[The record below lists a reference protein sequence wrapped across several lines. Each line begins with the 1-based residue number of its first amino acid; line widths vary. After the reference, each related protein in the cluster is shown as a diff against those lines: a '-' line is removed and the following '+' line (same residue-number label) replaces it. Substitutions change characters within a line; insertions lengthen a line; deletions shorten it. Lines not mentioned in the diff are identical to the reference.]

1 MDGTPLL
8 PANVPRFAPRRGHS
22 HANSRPPTRTRLADD
37 ILADLSP
44 ATTFEAFTKPSG
56 KLKAS
61 IEAATPTERAFGLR
75 ATLASKKIQE
85 WVVELS
91 GWPWPAE
98 NTSLGFEMPVAKRRR
113 ISLQGGDRG
122 RHESKGRGTEPQ
134 YIGSLLAAE
143 VEEYENRID
152 EIAVDMEDLDVESI
166 KRQVLDTHF
175 STRSRPSS
183 SGSNAPSPA
192 SQFASY
198 SRMDDFTAVI
208 TATVLQLLPNLSR
221 LTRLTAVWNIR
232 LTILRKVP
240 PLMLALDDAETAL
253 KSGWITIQPPRPST
267 PSRHGQQSGQPRED
281 QHLSRKSFD
290 IMRNVLQDKVT
301 TLGQELDYMLDTLE
315 GSQDTL
321 PEAWLDRMER
331 IENDYGSWVVSGD
344 QKVREGEWAKIA
356 KARKEEENAS
366 EWNEAEAEEN
376 ARRKAKE
383 EAQDAA
389 RRKMQ
394 QDMEISEAGKLKVE
408 RNIEEAI
415 TPKSLEEA
423 KDAAAAKTARMKAKE
438 EAQELARLEALR
450 QANQA
455 GATRLQVAQQAQ
467 ASTAM
472 LRSEQ
477 EVTKAADVAVVTD
490 AKTDKAMKLLLEQE
504 AQADA
509 ARIQAEEHIRKTAQQ
524 KAARQSKPNQEEAE
538 SDAPELSTR
547 RAAERAG
554 EADAARLRAEQAQE
568 NARRHALKV
577 GQEAETTQYAQQEA
591 EQAANRLAEQLA
603 KFQMEREVS
612 SAANIR
618 ARQIEELVD
627 SQRNQYAEAARPR
640 ALLTAEALLVSKRS
654 AEHAKVIQRPAQQAA
669 GAPAQ
674 PSESNAELAALERTK
689 APLDIGDTE
698 MEDSVKQVSNYD
710 ADDESCEL
718 KDVDCHICVELEKAT
733 TPSPLQPSARVIG
746 SAVSSSAVQTQE
758 FAGSLTATDLNDAVD
773 PQMSPCGPFDGGYE
787 NSEPAIRNTEI
798 EIFNN
803 SSSTVSPDLASPI
816 HLDDSFPQTPT
827 TPALTST
834 AKVFSSPIS
843 EDSTSPPIVKVPQF
857 GQTFANFMRSTSQ
870 EEVSPRD
877 PNALTPVPGHPAAAK
892 SLLSNDGADDYFE
905 CDKDNP
911 EVITDQQIMAQSPH
925 RKDANT
931 EDHDFDLE
939 ISYSRSSA
947 IFGYATPEPS
957 REIHEA
963 QPTESFTGSPFK
975 TPESSTESPDMIAT
989 PPVAPATLTPIRNIP
1004 SLDGTD
1010 TPTRP
1015 CASFISSISS
1025 SNSSHSI
1032 LSPVPEEKL
1041 SQSQLPS
1048 VDGLCEPCNIA
1059 IRELTPSE
1067 DANEKGLPILD
1078 REVLTTSIERPAQP
1092 ISIPRSPTSV
1102 EVTFHGAADAQ
1113 YSVSVP
1119 LDGRLTR
1126 TNNPLSVSYVSS
1138 SAINIKYQCFL
1149 RTVDDPPILVEGVP
1163 GTWMVVPPQSIISI
1177 SCTSELPLLPI
1188 SFIDHATRGIL
1199 TPRRDSVASDTS
1211 TIVTGRVSESPLS
1224 PIGSPILDE
1233 PVEHLEYNELSP
1245 LKGRVEHRRK
1255 KSYKLSPPSSPSG
1268 MPIRPALRLAHEP
1281 VFTPP
1286 ASTTPSTPL
1295 INIPSTPLEA
1305 PIFGNLDVATT
1316 PMISSPVKANSDEH
1330 MQQQISSLLE
1340 SIPARIRLTSESDGT
1355 SPSSHSLRP
1364 QRSRRS
1370 ITPSA
1375 RSSSSMSNHSTS
1387 RAPTPSFTLTPA
1399 YGKTSSRIRP
1409 PSNNPEIKLYHLSRS
1424 TGEAPIKLFVRLVG
1438 EHGERVMVRVGG
1450 GWADLGEY
1458 LKEYASHHGRRVG
1471 STRESG
1477 DKIEIQDLPPRK
1489 ISSSSTMTHG
1499 RSSPAPLSQSVLE
1512 RERPGSSLSLYA
1524 RKTRTSLGE
1533 SSPDSATTR
1542 PRISKVRAPSTPLPT
1557 TTARRSYETPP
1568 SVTPSPETGR
1578 SSRMSWSDEDSN
1590 LGLAGPKSKRVVI
1603 SERDQEWVESMKEK
1617 VRLASAEKAK
1627 GKPGGGKGEGS
1638 SFGEIDK
1645 VGGTKRLFRKGGGL
1659 T

>member
-8 PANVPRFAPRRGHS
+8 PANVPRFATRRGHS
-22 HANSRPPTRTRLADD
+22 HANSRSPTRNRFADD

-44 ATTFEAFTKPSG
+44 ATTFEAFVNPSG
-56 KLKAS
+56 KLKSS
-61 IEAATPTERAFGLR
+61 IEAATPSERAFGLR

-91 GWPWPAE
+91 GWPWPAD
-98 NTSLGFEMPVAKRRR
+98 NTSLGFEMPVAKRRKL
-113 ISLQGGDRG
+113 SLQGGDRG
-122 RHESKGRGTEPQ
+122 RRDSKDRGTEPQ
-134 YIGSLLAAE
+134 YIGSLLAVE

-152 EIAVDMEDLDVESI
+152 EIAVAMEDLDVESI

-183 SGSNAPSPA
+183 SGSNATPPPS
-192 SQFASY
+192 QLVSY

-208 TATVLQLLPNLSR
+208 TATVLRSLPNLSR
-221 LTRLTAVWNIR
+221 LTRLLAVWNIR

-253 KSGWITIQPPRPST
+253 KSGWATIQSPRPST
-267 PSRHGQQSGQPRED
+267 PSRHGQQSGQQSED

-315 GSQDTL
+315 GWQDTL

-344 QKVREGEWAKIA
+344 RQVREGEWAKMA
-356 KARKEEENAS
+356 KARKEEDNAS
-366 EWNEAEAEEN
+366 KWNEAEAEEN
-376 ARRKAKE
+376 AGRKAME
-383 EAQDAA
+383 DAQDAA
-389 RRKMQ
+389 RRTMQ
-394 QDMEISEAGKLKVE
+394 QDPENAEAAKLKLE
-408 RNIEEAI
+408 RNIEEVV
-415 TPKSLEEA
+415 TLKSVGEA
-423 KDAAAAKTARMKAKE
+423 REAAAAQTARMKAKE
-438 EAQELARLEALR
+438 EAQELVRLEASR
-450 QANQA
+450 QAEHA
-455 GATRLQVAQQAQ
+455 GATRLQMAQEAQ
-467 ASTAM
+467 AGAVR

-477 EVTKAADVAVVTD
+477 DVTRAVELAAVTD
-490 AKTDKAMKLLLEQE
+490 AEIDEAEKLLVEQE

-509 ARIQAEEHIRKTAQQ
+509 VRIQAGEQIRETAQQ
-524 KAARQSKPNQEEAE
+524 KAASQSQPNRNGAE
-538 SDAPELSTR
+538 SDAQELPTI
-547 RAAERAG
+547 RAAERAV
-554 EADAARLRAEQAQE
+554 EASAAHLRAEQAQE
-568 NARRHALKV
+568 EARRHALKV
-577 GQEAETTQYAQQEA
+577 GQEAETTQYAQKEA
-591 EQAANRLAEQLA
+591 KQAASRQAEQLE
-603 KFQMEREVS
+603 KFQVEREIA

-627 SQRNQYAEAARPR
+627 SQRDQYAEAARPR
-640 ALLTAEALLVSKRS
+640 ALLTAEALLVSKRRT
-654 AEHAKVIQRPAQQAA
+654 EHAKVTQRPAQQSAR
-669 GAPAQ
+669 APAQ
-674 PSESNAELAALERTK
+674 SETNSELTALERTK
-689 APLDIGDTE
+689 APPDSSDTE
-698 MEDSVKQVSNYD
+698 LEDSTRQVSKYD
-710 ADDESCEL
+710 ADDKSCDL
-718 KDVDCHICVELEKAT
+718 KNVDCHVCVELEKTT

-746 SAVSSSAVQTQE
+746 SAVSPSAARTQE
-758 FAGSLTATDLNDAVD
+758 FVGSLVATDLNNTVD
-773 PQMSPCGPFDGGYE
+773 PQISQCGLFDGGYE
-787 NSEPAIRNTEI
+787 DSAPVIRNTEI

-803 SSSTVSPDLASPI
+803 SFSTVSPDLASPI

-827 TPALTST
+827 SPALSST
-834 AKVFSSPIS
+834 AKVFNSPTS
-843 EDSTSPPIVKVPQF
+843 EDSTSPPVVKVPQF
-857 GQTFANFMRSTSQ
+857 GQTFADFMRTTSQ

-877 PNALTPVPGHPAAAK
+877 HNDVTPIPGRPAPAK
-892 SLLSNDGADDYFE
+892 SLFSNDGANDYFE
-905 CDKDNP
+905 CDTDNP
-911 EVITDQQIMAQSPH
+911 ENTTDQRILAQSPH
-925 RKDANT
+925 HKNANA

-939 ISYSRSSA
+939 SSRSRPSA
-947 IFGYATPEPS
+947 ISGYATAEPS
-957 REIHEA
+957 REHGT
-963 QPTESFTGSPFK
+963 QPAKSFTESPSRA
-975 TPESSTESPDMIAT
+975 PESSTEKSDMTAT
-989 PPVAPATLTPIRNIP
+989 SLVALATLTPIRTVP
-1004 SLDGTD
+1004 SLDGTE

-1015 CASFISSISS
+1015 CASFISDISS

-1032 LSPVPEEKL
+1032 LSPVAEEKL
-1041 SQSQLPS
+1041 SQTELQS
-1048 VDGLCEPCNIA
+1048 VDGLCEPCDIA
-1059 IRELTPSE
+1059 IRELTPRE
-1067 DANEKGLPILD
+1067 DSNEPGLPILD
-1078 REVLTTSIERPAQP
+1078 REVAITPIDRPAQP

-1138 SAINIKYQCFL
+1138 SAINIKCQCLL

-1177 SCTSELPLLPI
+1177 SCTSDLPLLPT

-1224 PIGSPILDE
+1224 PIGSPISDE
-1233 PVEHLEYNELSP
+1233 PVEHPEYNELSP
-1245 LKGRVEHRRK
+1245 SKGRVEHRRK
-1255 KSYKLSPPSSPSG
+1255 KPYKLSPPSSPSG
-1268 MPIRPALRLAHEP
+1268 MPIRPAPRLAHEP

-1286 ASTTPSTPL
+1286 TSTTPSTPL

-1316 PMISSPVKANSDEH
+1316 PLISSPVKANSDEH

-1355 SPSSHSLRP
+1355 SPSSHTLRP

-1375 RSSSSMSNHSTS
+1375 RSSSSMSNYSTS

-1471 STRESG
+1471 STRESA
-1477 DKIEIQDLPPRK
+1477 DKVEIQDLPPRK
-1489 ISSSSTMTHG
+1489 ISSSSTITPG
-1499 RSSPAPLSQSVLE
+1499 RSSPALLPQSVLE
-1512 RERPGSSLSLYA
+1512 RERPGSSFNLHV
-1524 RKTRTSLGE
+1524 RKTRNSLGE
-1533 SSPDSATTR
+1533 SSPDPATTR

-1568 SVTPSPETGR
+1568 SITPSPETGR
-1578 SSRMSWSDEDSN
+1578 SSRMSWTDEDSN

-1627 GKPGGGKGEGS
+1627 GKPGGGKGEGNG
-1638 SFGEIDK
+1638 FGEIDK
-1645 VGGTKRLFRKGGGL
+1645 VGGTKRLFRKGGI
-1659 T
+1659 